1 MSLTLFEQHF
11 GASPEGTASAPGRVN
26 LIGEFTDY
34 NDGWVLPC
42 ALQFRCHVAWRRRE
56 DNIITAVSREYPD
69 EIDSFQA
76 CDKYQPS
83 TRPWANYIRAIV
95 AALRSEGYVTKGI
108 DLALWSDV
116 PQGRGLSSSAALE
129 VALLGALNSAFDWNI
144 DGAKIA
150 KLGQLSE
157 NAYIGCQCGIM
168 DQLISTKA
176 QPGAA
181 LLLDCQSLEASSVT
195 IPGQWSIVI
204 LDSNYPRKLVDSE
217 YNARR
222 ADCEAACAAMAIPSL
237 RAANTEQLAACRDKL
252 TTQQYHR
259 AAHVL
264 GENQRV
270 KTTAAALQQA
280 DLAAVAEQLAQGH
293 NSLANRYEVTVPA
306 TDTLVAI
313 AKAELGNRVAARQTG
328 GGFGGAVVCL
338 CHRDDVPQLLSAV
351 ERNYTQKTGLKA
363 TTFVCEAGAGLE
375 VNNNG

>member
-76 CDKYQPS
+76 CDEYQPS

-129 VALLGALNSAFDWNI
+129 VALLGALSSAFNWNI
-144 DGAKIA
+144 DGAEIA

-157 NAYIGCQCGIM
+157 NAFIGCQCGIM

-181 LLLDCQSLEASSVT
+181 LLLDCQSLEAISVT
-195 IPGQWSIVI
+195 IPKQWSIVI

-222 ADCEAACAAMAIPSL
+222 ADCEAACAAMTIPSL
-237 RAANTEQLAACRDKL
+237 RAADTQRLAACRDTL
-252 TTQQYHR
+252 TAQQYRR

-264 GENQRV
+264 EENQRV
-270 KTTAAALQQA
+270 KATVAALQQA
-280 DLAAVAEQLAQGH
+280 DLAAVAKQLANGH
-293 NSLANRYEVTVPA
+293 HSLANHYEVTVPA
-306 TDTLVAI
+306 TDALVAI

-338 CHRDDVPQLLSAV
+338 CHRDDVPQLLNAV
-351 ERNYTQKTGLKA
+351 ERDYTQKTGLKA
-363 TTFVCEAGAGLE
+363 TTFVCEAGTGLE

>member
-1 MSLTLFEQHF
+1 MSVTLFEQHF
-11 GASPEGTASAPGRVN
+11 GVSPQGTASAPGRVN

-69 EIDSFQA
+69 QIDNFQA
-76 CDKYQPS
+76 YDDYQPS

-95 AALRSEGYVTKGI
+95 AALKSEGYLTKGI

-129 VALLGALNSAFDWNI
+129 IALLGALNSAFDWNI

-157 NAYIGCQCGIM
+157 NAYIGCQRGIM

-181 LLLDCQSLEASSVT
+181 LLLDCQSLEANSVT

-280 DLAAVAEQLAQGH
+280 DLAAVAEQLAQ
-293 NSLANRYEVTVPA
+293 
-306 TDTLVAI
+306 
-313 AKAELGNRVAARQTG
+313 
-328 GGFGGAVVCL
+328 
-338 CHRDDVPQLLSAV
+338 
-351 ERNYTQKTGLKA
+351 
-363 TTFVCEAGAGLE
+363 
-375 VNNNG
+375 

>member
-129 VALLGALNSAFDWNI
+129 VALLGALNSAFNWNI
-144 DGAKIA
+144 DGAEIA

-157 NAYIGCQCGIM
+157 NAFIGCQCGIM
-168 DQLISTKA
+168 DQLVSTKA

>member
-76 CDKYQPS
+76 CDEYQPS

-129 VALLGALNSAFDWNI
+129 VALLGALNSAFNWNI
-144 DGAKIA
+144 DGAEIA

-157 NAYIGCQCGIM
+157 NAFIGCQCGIM

-181 LLLDCQSLEASSVT
+181 LLLDCQSLEAISVT
-195 IPGQWSIVI
+195 IPKQWSIVI

-222 ADCEAACAAMAIPSL
+222 ADCEAACAAMTISSL
-237 RAANTEQLAACRDKL
+237 RAADTQRLAACRDTL
-252 TTQQYHR
+252 TATQYRR

-264 GENQRV
+264 EENKRV
-270 KTTAAALQQA
+270 KATAAALQQA
-280 DLAAVAEQLAQGH
+280 DLAAVAEQLANGH
-293 NSLANRYEVTVPA
+293 HSLANHYEVTVPA
-306 TDTLVAI
+306 TDALVAI

-338 CHRDDVPQLLSAV
+338 CHRDDVPQLLNAV
-351 ERNYTQKTGLKA
+351 ERDYTQRTGLKA
-363 TTFVCEAGAGLE
+363 TTFVCEAGTGLE